1 MTPDERLEIC
11 KECEHLRR
19 IPILP
24 GDTKILQCNICNC
37 FMHVKTKLPNA
48 VCPDNPPRWN

>member
-11 KECEHLRR
+11 KECEHIRYVPFLPFGE
-19 IPILP
+19 IP
-24 GDTKILQCNICNC
+24 QCDICNC
-37 FMHVKTKLPNA
+37 FMNIKTQLPNA